1 MNAGQTSMGEI
12 GARGFGELDGLLGV
26 LCPMHARL
34 DPTGHIVALGQTLRK
49 LRPDSE
55 IVGQPFLEVFELL
68 RPRAVTSMSDLL
80 RTAGARLRPR
90 FRRPPHTAL
99 KGVVLPL
106 ADGGAVVNLSL
117 GISVIDAVQEYTL
130 TSTDFAPTDLTME
143 MLYLVEAK
151 SAAMAASRSL
161 NQRLQGAM
169 IAAEEQAFTDTLT
182 GLKNRR
188 ALGHVLSRLNSAR
201 APFAL
206 LHLDLD
212 YFKAVNDTLG
222 HAAGDHVLQ
231 EVARVMVHETR
242 DKDTVARVGGDEF
255 VLILADLEDRNR
267 VKSIARRLIERLQ
280 EPIPFGNDMCR
291 VAASIGVAL
300 SGQRPRDEA
309 GMLIGDADAALY
321 EAKRAGRACFRFYDP
336 NVARMAG
343 GKTVDRAVKSGAV
356 KSGAPGPAGNDNT
369 SPARPFRKLPTG
381 PPPSG

>member
-1 MNAGQTSMGEI
+1 MSAGGTSTG
-12 GARGFGELDGLLGV
+12 GFGELDGLLDV

-34 DPTGHIVALGQTLRK
+34 DPSGHIVGLGPTLRK
-49 LRPDSE
+49 LRPDTDLC
-55 IVGQPFLEVFELL
+55 GKRFLEVFELL
-68 RPRAVTSMSDLL
+68 RPQAVTSMSDLM
-80 RTAGARLRPR
+80 RAKGARLRPR
-90 FRRPPHTAL
+90 FRHPPRTAL

-106 ADGGAVVNLSL
+106 SGGGAVVNLSL

-151 SAAMAASRSL
+151 SAAMEASRSL

-231 EVARVMVHETR
+231 TVARVMVQETR

-267 VKSIARRLIERLQ
+267 VKSITRRLIERLQ
-280 EPIPFGNDMCR
+280 APIPFGNDMCR
-291 VAASIGVAL
+291 VSASIGVAL
-300 SGQRPRDEA
+300 SGQRPRDEVA
-309 GMLIGDADAALY
+309 MLVDDADAALY
-321 EAKRAGRACFRFYDP
+321 EAKRAGRACFRFHDP
-336 NVARMAG
+336 DRVSPARNRAG
-343 GKTVDRAVKSGAV
+343 NSA
-356 KSGAPGPAGNDNT
+356 APRPAGNDNA
-369 SPARPFRKLPTG
+369 SPVQPPRKTPAG
-381 PPPSG
+381 PPSPV